1 MIPLHDGKSARPAQ
15 AASPTGLQDKE
26 PPRSLV
32 GCDLRERGLCRLAS
46 AIAATHFGIEIEAIG
61 RPYRSDA
68 ATCDARHV
76 AIYLAHVVFQI
87 PLGRTGEAFGRDR
100 SSIAYAIRKIEDRR
114 DDALFDA
121 TIGRLEALAHSIG
134 DVVGA
139 TGEPGR

>member
-1 MIPLHDGKSARPAQ
+1 MIPLHDEKGPRLAQTPGPDTLDENAFHRP
-15 AASPTGLQDKE
+15 
-26 PPRSLV
+26 LV
-32 GCDLRERGLCRLAS
+32 GRDLRYRGLCRLAS
-46 AIAATHFGIEIEAIG
+46 AIAASHFGIEIEAIG

-76 AIYLAHVVFQI
+76 AIYLAHVIFQV

-121 TIGRLEALAHSIG
+121 TLGRLEALARSVG
-134 DVVGA
+134 DVVAMPLGA
-139 TGEPGR
+139 GR